1 MHRHMGK
8 ESVLFFPKFHLY
20 KYVHV
25 SVVEDGTL
33 VYNTENERCQ
43 LASPHHAFWIS
54 LLVTASCLRTAIS
67 FPLRV
72 TSFGTIIFFLKNLLI
87 ITSKNIMEGS
97 CPLPFAPF
105 ISVPCDCSLSSCW
118 NTRMKKGTTYMLYPC
133 CHPPAVRVQVSC
145 WRARRAAA
153 LLQTAPSLVAS
164 SFFTI
169 TIVIGYQWMLFF
181 HPILLCLQWSH
192 IRLQG
197 RSQLNL
203 KHIPLPNVCY
213 KLEALGFPPEQ
224 RAQRGQ
230 GIYDFVKSC

>member
-1 MHRHMGK
+1 M
-8 ESVLFFPKFHLY
+8 
-20 KYVHV
+20 
-25 SVVEDGTL
+25 
-33 VYNTENERCQ
+33 Q
-43 LASPHHAFWIS
+43 
-54 LLVTASCLRTAIS
+54 
-67 FPLRV
+67 
-72 TSFGTIIFFLKNLLI
+72 
-87 ITSKNIMEGS
+87 GS

-118 NTRMKKGTTYMLYPC
+118 NTRMKKGTTHMLYPC

-145 WRARRAAA
+145 WRARCAAA